1 MRFIREKTLHFQH
14 CDPAGII
21 FYPQYF
27 VLFHE
32 VLENWW
38 TEGLGIPYGDYI
50 RRQRLG
56 VPAVRTEA
64 EFFAQAWLGDVLRF
78 ELICTR
84 LGQSSLD
91 YRIEAWRDET
101 LCARGTCTV
110 VQSSLETRK
119 SVPFTGSLRE
129 RLQAFLEA

>member
-50 RRQRLG
+50 RRHRLG
-56 VPAVRTEA
+56 VPAVHTEA
-64 EFFAQAWLGDVLRF
+64 EFLAQAWLGDVLRF
-78 ELICTR
+78 ELAVTR

-91 YRIEAWRDET
+91 YRIDAWRGET
-101 LCARGTCTV
+101 LCARGKCTV
-110 VQSSLETRK
+110 VQTSLETRK

-129 RLQAFLEA
+129 SLQTFLEA

>member
-1 MRFIREKTLHFQH
+1 MWFERDKLIRFNH
-14 CDPAGII
+14 CDPAAII

-38 TEGLGIPYGDYI
+38 TDGLGIPYGDYI

-78 ELICTR
+78 ELACTR

-91 YRIEAWRDET
+91 YRIEVWRDET
-101 LCARGTCTV
+101 RCARGTCTV

-119 SVPFTGSLRE
+119 SVPFTGILRE
-129 RLQAFLEA
+129 KIEAFLEV

>member
-1 MRFIREKTLHFQH
+1 MRFVREKTLHFQH

-56 VPAVRTEA
+56 VPAVRTA
-64 EFFAQAWLGDVLRF
+64 TRQAMPRSESSPSQKPTNNIRKYTPGA
-78 ELICTR
+78 R
-84 LGQSSLD
+84 LG
-91 YRIEAWRDET
+91 RPI
-101 LCARGTCTV
+101 
-110 VQSSLETRK
+110 
-119 SVPFTGSLRE
+119 TGL
-129 RLQAFLEA
+129 